1 MQVLV
6 YPTRATMSA
15 AAAQAAAAALRRV
28 LDARPFARIAVATAA
43 SQIEFQSALS
53 RIDGIEWPRVE
64 VFQLDEY
71 VGLPAGHPARFSQ
84 LLTTHVLRPTGI
96 TRAHLLSGDDA
107 RAICEEAGRLLSAA
121 PLDLAFLGIGEN
133 GHLAFNDPPADF
145 QTTAPYAIVQLDETC
160 RRQQV
165 GEGWFATLEDV
176 PTTAVSMTIPQ
187 MLSAHEL
194 LVIVP
199 DRRKAAAVQA
209 ALTGPVSPMVPASIL
224 QTHPNVTVFLDR
236 DAASALS
243 PETGVR
249 PLYRT
254 VNRSSCSSWPSGDLS
269 STRQAPLPAPAI
281 VCRL

>member
-1 MQVLV
+1 M
-6 YPTRATMSA
+6 
-15 AAAQAAAAALRRV
+15 
-28 LDARPFARIAVATAA
+28 
-43 SQIEFQSALS
+43 
-53 RIDGIEWPRVE
+53 
-64 VFQLDEY
+64 
-71 VGLPAGHPARFSQ
+71 PARS
-84 LLTTHVLRPTGI
+84 VKRPVDCF
-96 TRAHLLSGDDA
+96 R
-107 RAICEEAGRLLSAA
+107 RLHSIS
-121 PLDLAFLGIGEN
+121 AFLGIGEN

-236 DAASALS
+236 DAASALRPGS
-243 PETGVR
+243 DRSGQTGVR
-249 PLYRT
+249 RG
-254 VNRSSCSSWPSGDLS
+254 SDLELRGL
-269 STRQAPLPAPAI
+269 TPGLTP
-281 VCRL
+281 V